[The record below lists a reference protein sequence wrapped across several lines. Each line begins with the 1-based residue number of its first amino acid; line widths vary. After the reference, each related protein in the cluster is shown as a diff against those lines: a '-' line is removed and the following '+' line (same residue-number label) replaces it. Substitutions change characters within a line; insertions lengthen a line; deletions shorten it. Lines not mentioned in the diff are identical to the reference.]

1 MSIYLGQLPP
11 AEIARLKAELAET
24 LIAHFCYPRFYD
36 YRTNSLRSRPV
47 DRAKRQ
53 EVWLYLSSV
62 DFTAWSRIDLLSPD
76 FQHQIE
82 RLFIHFVQRNRNFF
96 GEQGRKRMSDIRM
109 LITTSAASV
118 VQGLRGHLT
127 GQRQNNPPF
136 GSPRPVL
143 SWTTTNATNRIE
155 RSWEQMAPAALLLQ
169 HQLQE
174 VRGEP
179 LTGLQGEARTPVPPP
194 ATPVQNAT
202 GAPAMPAGPSPSYA
216 AALPRQANGS
226 RSAQVAQA
234 SGSNG
239 SYSSTNGFNGVAPEG
254 YRSAP
259 QQGGT
264 ATTSPARTPV
274 PAESST
280 PAVGGRNPEIAIATV
295 ETPAVKAPA
304 IVRGPEAV
312 APGGVQAIPT
322 SPMPPVSSRPA
333 VTPVQPNGASER
345 LQPLTTVPPTPRVAP
360 GQSGQAVQPA
370 TGPRPRTASSSAP
383 LPPLTPQPS
392 QPQQAQ
398 QASQAPVISS
408 SREAAPAPV
417 SGEDVA
423 IFEQMRHQL
432 IVWLR
437 IEAVRSGKD
446 ISGLGPSQL
455 LELLHQQENYDETR
469 LQVVSTL
476 LNLSN
481 QVIKNGQASMLD
493 YKQALMFHLIHTAR

>member
-24 LIAHFCYPRFYD
+24 LIAHFCYPLFYD

-62 DFTAWSRIDLLSPD
+62 DFTAWSRVDLLSPE

-109 LITTSAASV
+109 LITTSATSV
-118 VQGLRGHLT
+118 VQGIRGHLT

-143 SWTTTNATNRIE
+143 SWTTTNATGRIE
-155 RSWEQMAPAALLLQ
+155 QSWDQIAPSALLLQ

-179 LTGLQGEARTPVPPP
+179 LTGLQGEPRSAGVSPYNGT
-194 ATPVQNAT
+194 
-202 GAPAMPAGPSPSYA
+202 PAMRAQPSQPSHVTSR
-216 AALPRQANGS
+216 PTNGSHTNGSHANGS
-226 RSAQVAQA
+226 RGDVLPPVPKSPATEV
-234 SGSNG
+234 
-239 SYSSTNGFNGVAPEG
+239 
-254 YRSAP
+254 YRNTSQP
-259 QQGGT
+259 GN
-264 ATTSPARTPV
+264 SPARTPV
-274 PAESST
+274 PAPTSV
-280 PAVGGRNPEIAIATV
+280 PAASGRNPEITIATV

-304 IVRGPEAV
+304 IARAPEPPV
-312 APGGVQAIPT
+312 AKVATPDRVATPVSIPT
-322 SPMPPVSSRPA
+322 PPSTAPERLQPMPPV
-333 VTPVQPNGASER
+333 
-345 LQPLTTVPPTPRVAP
+345 PPTP
-360 GQSGQAVQPA
+360 QAVVRQPA
-370 TGPRPRTASSSAP
+370 PTQSSAGSHSHVAS
-383 LPPLTPQPS
+383 PPTSQVAQTPQ
-392 QPQQAQ
+392 
-398 QASQAPVISS
+398 VLTS
-408 SREAAPAPV
+408 SRETSPTPG

-446 ISGLGPSQL
+446 ISGQGPSQL
-455 LELLHQQENYDETR
+455 LDLLHQQENYDETR

-481 QVIKNGQASMLD
+481 QVIKNGQASLLD
-493 YKQALMFHLIHTAR
+493 YKQALMFHLIHTTR